1 MDADQREAVARR
13 SVEAWNAD
21 DWEEELKKL
30 WKPDGAIV
38 APEGWPESGT
48 FEGWSAMVAEWARIK
63 DSWAVER
70 AEAIEV
76 ESIRD
81 RVLARVHWTTRGDA
95 SGAPLES
102 EVYFVCEFDQDR
114 ISRMAYFLDR
124 EEARAAAEAG
134 G

>member
-1 MDADQREAVARR
+1 MDATQREEIARR
-13 SVEAWNAD
+13 SVEAWNAEN
-21 DWEEELKKL
+21 WEEELRKL

-38 APEGWPESGT
+38 APQGWPEAGT
-48 FEGWSAMVAEWARIK
+48 FEGWPAMVAEWGRIK

-76 ESIRD
+76 ESIGD

-102 EVYFVCEFDQDR
+102 EIYFVCDFEGER
-114 ISRMAYFLDR
+114 ISKMAYFLDADAAR
-124 EEARAAAEAG
+124 TEAVG
-134 G
+134 